1 MKPLV
6 PLVRPSVTRVGGAP
20 GPTEAPSSPT
30 TTAPG
35 RATPTVASSSTSSAV
50 GAPDSHAETRRAVH
64 TAIGVDS
71 AFAGRPVD
79 GGPRAALRGASLGA
93 RLLVQSA
100 QRLVR
105 AVAVGLVGVALL
117 AGPARAD
124 QPPVE
129 TSAAAST
136 STATTSATTGQSA
149 TATRIALLQRS
160 TVEPGAPLVLG
171 AAHRVQH
178 NSAEAT
184 FQVPSDQQQIRDG
197 QSVLVPLEAGRT
209 LHMIELRYQDTR
221 PLRDL
226 EFNRRVGNGAWE
238 TFRGDEY
245 HATVEREKAGE
256 VVVKRES
263 DHNAAWINNPVRVR
277 VDVVDQ
283 DGKVLHAVGKKFV
296 DFHTHDAWSAESS
309 GSAETD
315 NISNSY
321 ESLPQGLLP
330 AGAQLRLTPVHENRR
345 PWEQDRLVAMDL
357 HWVKPI
363 YLPEHSAR
371 AVVRTGDY
379 EAPNAQGYTVDKDRP
394 IAALF
399 VKWTDHGGSS
409 SGRVRLTL
417 PDGTET
423 RSASYNVGS
432 GETEL
437 IPLDGLVSRDGKIFI
452 EGYGLFVGDIQ
463 VLYR

>member
-1 MKPLV
+1 VLG
-6 PLVRPSVTRVGGAP
+6 RPATTA
-20 GPTEAPSSPT
+20 APT
-30 TTAPG
+30 TAAPTTAAPTTAAPTTAAPTTAAPTTAQAAVPG
-35 RATPTVASSSTSSAV
+35 AAL
-50 GAPDSHAETRRAVH
+50 RAVQ
-64 TAIGVDS
+64 TAIGAVGVGRAEGTGTGPS
-71 AFAGRPVD
+71 AATR
-79 GGPRAALRGASLGA
+79 GGSIGA
-93 RLLVQSA
+93 RLLVQTT

-105 AVAVGLVGVALL
+105 AAAVGLVGVALL

-124 QPPVE
+124 QPQVG
-129 TSAAAST
+129 TSAATSLSSSASST
-136 STATTSATTGQSA
+136 SAASSTTGQSA
-149 TATRIALLQRS
+149 TATRIAQLQHGA
-160 TVEPGAPLVLG
+160 VEPGAPLVLG
-171 AAHRVQH
+171 AAHRTQH

-184 FQVPSDQQQIRDG
+184 FQVPSAQQQIHDG
-197 QSVLVPLEAGRT
+197 QSVLIPLEAGRT

-221 PLRDL
+221 PLRDI
-226 EFNRRVGNGAWE
+226 EFNRRVGSGPWE

-245 HATVEREKAGE
+245 HATVQREKAGE
-256 VVVKRES
+256 VVVKRET

-283 DGKVLHAVGKKFV
+283 DGTVIHAVGKKFV

-309 GSAETD
+309 GSPETD

-345 PWEQDRLVAMDL
+345 PWEQDRHVAMDL

-379 EAPNAQGYTVDKDRP
+379 EAPSAQGYAVDKDRP
-394 IAALF
+394 IAAIF
-399 VKWTDHGGSS
+399 VKWTDHGGTS

-437 IPLDGLVSRDGKIFI
+437 IPLDGLMSKDGKLFI